1 MNMNR
6 LHDHRPVSCSDSL
19 AALDRMS
26 LSDALAI
33 GLITIE
39 ESEAILETFDSIMAV
54 ALETKGY
61 ATAADIHP
69 VPNSEIVRRFRKG
82 VGQQKADRGSA
93 EFLIP

>member
-6 LHDHRPVSCSDSL
+6 LHSHWPVSCSDSL
-19 AALDRMS
+19 AEIGRRS

-33 GLITIE
+33 GLITME
-39 ESEAILETFDSIMAV
+39 ENEAILAAFDSSMAV

-82 VGQQKADRGSA
+82 VASKRRIGAAQN
-93 EFLIP
+93 F

>member
-6 LHDHRPVSCSDSL
+6 LHSHWPVSCSDSL
-19 AALDRMS
+19 AAIDRMS

-69 VPNSEIVRRFRKG
+69 VRILK
-82 VGQQKADRGSA
+82 
-93 EFLIP
+93 L

>member
-6 LHDHRPVSCSDSL
+6 LHSHWPVSCSDSL
-19 AALDRMS
+19 AAIDRMS

-93 EFLIP
+93 EFFIP

>member
-6 LHDHRPVSCSDSL
+6 LHSHWPISCSDSL

-39 ESEAILETFDSIMAV
+39 ESEAILEAFDNSMAV
-54 ALETKGY
+54 ALE
-61 ATAADIHP
+61 A
-69 VPNSEIVRRFRKG
+69 
-82 VGQQKADRGSA
+82 RGSA
-93 EFLIP
+93 EFFIP

>member
-6 LHDHRPVSCSDSL
+6 LHSHWPISCSDSL

-39 ESEAILETFDSIMAV
+39 ESEVILEAFDNSMAV
-54 ALETKGY
+54 AWKPRAMRPQRTSC
-61 ATAADIHP
+61 P
-69 VPNSEIVRRFRKG
+69 
-82 VGQQKADRGSA
+82 
-93 EFLIP
+93 EF

>member
-6 LHDHRPVSCSDSL
+6 LHSHRPVSCSDSL

-39 ESEAILETFDSIMAV
+39 ESEAILEAFDNSMAV
-54 ALETKGY
+54 ALEAKDY

-82 VGQQKADRGSA
+82 VGQQKANRGSA

>member
-6 LHDHRPVSCSDSL
+6 LHSHWPVSCSDSL
-19 AALDRMS
+19 AEIGRRS

-39 ESEAILETFDSIMAV
+39 ESEAILEAFDNSMAV
-54 ALETKGY
+54 ALEAKGY

-82 VGQQKADRGSA
+82 VGQQKVNRGSA

>member
-6 LHDHRPVSCSDSL
+6 LRSHWPVSCSDSL
-19 AALDRMS
+19 AAIDRMS

-39 ESEAILETFDSIMAV
+39 ESEAILEAFDSSMAV
-54 ALETKGY
+54 ALEAKGY

-69 VPNSEIVRRFRKG
+69 VPNSEIVRRFRKSA
-82 VGQQKADRGSA
+82 GQQKADRGSA
-93 EFLIP
+93 EFFIP

>member
-19 AALDRMS
+19 AAIDRRS

-39 ESEAILETFDSIMAV
+39 EKEAILEAFDSSMAV

-69 VPNSEIVRRFRKG
+69 VPNSEIVRRFRKNA
-82 VGQQKADRGSA
+82 VQQKADRGST
-93 EFLIP
+93 EFFIP

>member
-6 LHDHRPVSCSDSL
+6 LHSHWPVSCSDSL
-19 AALDRMS
+19 AAIDRRS

-33 GLITIE
+33 GLITME
-39 ESEAILETFDSIMAV
+39 ENEAILAAFDSSMAV

-82 VGQQKADRGSA
+82 AGQQKANRGSA
-93 EFLIP
+93 EFFIP

>member
-6 LHDHRPVSCSDSL
+6 LHSHWPASCSDSL
-19 AALDRMS
+19 AAIDRRS

-33 GLITIE
+33 GLITTE
-39 ESEAILETFDSIMAV
+39 ENEAILAAFDSSMAV

-69 VPNSEIVRRFRKG
+69 VPNSEIVRRFRKSA
-82 VGQQKADRGSA
+82 GQQKANRVGA
-93 EFLIP
+93 GFFIP

>member
-6 LHDHRPVSCSDSL
+6 LHSHWPVSCSDSL
-19 AALDRMS
+19 AAIDRMS

-39 ESEAILETFDSIMAV
+39 ESEAILEAFDSSMAV
-54 ALETKGY
+54 AMETKGY

-82 VGQQKADRGSA
+82 VSQQKANRGGA
-93 EFLIP
+93 ELFIP

>member
-6 LHDHRPVSCSDSL
+6 LHSHWPISCSDSL
-19 AALDRMS
+19 TALDRMS

-39 ESEAILETFDSIMAV
+39 ESEAILEAFDNSMAV
-54 ALETKGY
+54 ALEAKGY

-82 VGQQKADRGSA
+82 AGQQKANRGSA
-93 EFLIP
+93 EFFIP

>member
-6 LHDHRPVSCSDSL
+6 LHSHWPISCSDSL

-39 ESEAILETFDSIMAV
+39 ESEAILEAFDNSMAV
-54 ALETKGY
+54 ALEAKG
-61 ATAADIHP
+61 
-69 VPNSEIVRRFRKG
+69 
-82 VGQQKADRGSA
+82 
-93 EFLIP
+93 

>member
-6 LHDHRPVSCSDSL
+6 LHSHWPISCSDSL

-39 ESEAILETFDSIMAV
+39 ILEAFDNSMAV
-54 ALETKGY
+54 ALEAKGY

-82 VGQQKADRGSA
+82 AGQQKANRGSA

>member
-6 LHDHRPVSCSDSL
+6 LHSHWTVSCSDSL
-19 AALDRMS
+19 AAIDRMS

-33 GLITIE
+33 GLITME
-39 ESEAILETFDSIMAV
+39 ECEAIRAAFASSMAV

-69 VPNSEIVRRFRKG
+69 VPNSEIVRRFRKSA
-82 VGQQKADRGSA
+82 GQQKADRGGA
-93 EFLIP
+93 EFFIP

>member
-6 LHDHRPVSCSDSL
+6 LHSHWPISCSDSL

-61 ATAADIHP
+61 LNVKP
-69 VPNSEIVRRFRKG
+69 YF
-82 VGQQKADRGSA
+82 SA
-93 EFLIP
+93 MLRE

>member
-33 GLITIE
+33 GLITME
-39 ESEAILETFDSIMAV
+39 ENEAILAAFDSSMAV
-54 ALETKGY
+54 AWKPRAMRPQRTSILSRILK
-61 ATAADIHP
+61 
-69 VPNSEIVRRFRKG
+69 
-82 VGQQKADRGSA
+82 
-93 EFLIP
+93 L